1 MRFALYLQPSL
12 GILLNPGLWMSQKR
26 HTYHR
31 PRDSGLLCLPLPLK
45 ITDESN
51 YLKKK
56 KLLKFVELVDSTS
69 HITEPQVDY
78 YLSGILF
85 YLFTSV
91 VLQYRHF
98 IGVES
103 LPSSSYASESEIHH
117 EYSMLIHF

>member
-1 MRFALYLQPSL
+1 M
-12 GILLNPGLWMSQKR
+12 NP
-26 HTYHR
+26 
-31 PRDSGLLCLPLPLK
+31 
-45 ITDESN
+45 IIF
-51 YLKKK
+51 KK

-78 YLSGILF
+78 YLSGILLYF
-85 YLFTSV
+85 FTSV

-103 LPSSSYASESEIHH
+103 LPSSSYASGSEIHH